1 MSQPISIVRSG
12 KNWGEE
18 MKADM
23 KVDRARVSDANSM
36 HRLISHFADKGEMLP
51 RALSEIYDGIRDYF
65 VVRKGGR
72 VIACAALHVT
82 WADLAEIRSL
92 AVDKKEQNQS
102 IGSLLTQACLEEAKE
117 LGIPRVFCL
126 VRKPAFFEKHGFQLI
141 DKKELP
147 QKVWAECYRCPKFP
161 DCDEVALIRSL

>member
-1 MSQPISIVRSG
+1 VLCG
-12 KNWGEE
+12 KNWEEEE
-18 MKADM
+18 MKADI

-65 VVRKGGR
+65 VVRRGSQ

-82 WADLAEIRSL
+82 WVDLAEIRSL
-92 AVDKKEQNQS
+92 AVDEKEQNQS

-141 DKKELP
+141 DKTELP

-161 DCDEVALIRSL
+161 NCDEVALICHL

>member
-1 MSQPISIVRSG
+1 
-12 KNWGEE
+12 

-92 AVDKKEQNQS
+92 AVDKNEQNQS

-117 LGIPRVFCL
+117 LGIPKVFCL

>member
-1 MSQPISIVRSG
+1 V
-12 KNWGEE
+12 
-18 MKADM
+18 KADI
-23 KVDRARVSDANSM
+23 KVDRARVGDGDSM
-36 HRLISHFADKGEMLP
+36 HRLISRFADKGEVLP

-82 WADLAEIRSL
+82 WVDLAEIRSL
-92 AVDKKEQNQS
+92 AVDEKEQNQRV
-102 IGSLLTQACLEEAKE
+102 GSALVRACLEEAKE
-117 LGIPRVFCL
+117 LGIPKVFCL
-126 VRKPAFFEKHGFQLI
+126 VRKPAFFKKHGFQLI

-161 DCDEVALIRSL
+161 DCDEIALMRHL

>member
-1 MSQPISIVRSG
+1 
-12 KNWGEE
+12 

>member
-1 MSQPISIVRSG
+1 
-12 KNWGEE
+12 

-23 KVDRARVSDANSM
+23 KVDRARVTDANSM

-72 VIACAALHVT
+72 VIACAALQVT

-92 AVDKKEQNQS
+92 AVDRQEQNQR
-102 IGSLLTQACLEEAKE
+102 IGSLLIQACLNDAKE

-126 VRKPAFFEKHGFQLI
+126 VRKPAFFEKHGFRLV

-161 DCDEVALIRSL
+161 DCDEVALICQL

>member
-1 MSQPISIVRSG
+1 
-12 KNWGEE
+12 
-18 MKADM
+18 MKADL
-23 KVDRARVSDANSM
+23 KVDRARVTDANSM

-72 VIACAALHVT
+72 VIACAALQVT

-92 AVDKKEQNQS
+92 AVDKEEQNQR
-102 IGSLLTQACLEEAKE
+102 IGSLLIQACLNDAKE

-126 VRKPAFFEKHGFQLI
+126 VRKPAFFEKHGFELV

-161 DCDEVALIRSL
+161 DCDEVALICHL

>member
-1 MSQPISIVRSG
+1 
-12 KNWGEE
+12 
-18 MKADM
+18 MKSDM

-65 VVRKGGR
+65 VVRKGSQ

-82 WADLAEIRSL
+82 WVDLAEIRSL
-92 AVDKKEQNQS
+92 AVDEKEHNQS

-126 VRKPAFFEKHGFQLI
+126 VRKPAFFERHGFQLI
-141 DKKELP
+141 DKAELP

-161 DCDEVALIRSL
+161 NCDEVALIRHL

>member
-1 MSQPISIVRSG
+1 
-12 KNWGEE
+12 
-18 MKADM
+18 MKSDI
-23 KVDRARVSDANSM
+23 KVDRARVGDANSM
-36 HRLISHFADKGEMLP
+36 HRLISYFADKGEMLP

-65 VVRKGGR
+65 VVRKGDR

-141 DKKELP
+141 DKTELP

-161 DCDEVALIRSL
+161 NCDEVALIHHL

>member
-1 MSQPISIVRSG
+1 
-12 KNWGEE
+12 
-18 MKADM
+18 MKADV

-36 HRLISHFADKGEMLP
+36 HQMISHFADKGEMLP